1 MPAGSSSHHAPSVP
15 RLELP
20 LPQRTTNQVD
30 PQCMPQVDMAGEY
43 SHSRKRRRTP
53 DDEWNLS
60 QRSDPQSHSTTSL
73 SLPRFS
79 TLLHNDPTISN
90 ASTSYSS
97 NLPPPILS
105 PVYSSQS
112 EPRSELRSTE
122 SASSNHVFAMPS
134 SRSRRCMLTRSL
146 TRGWTL
152 SDAWAHSDGNTSH
165 SSSLWG
171 EMSDTPLPPTPD
183 ILPMDS
189 RSSIADSDRLR
200 NRNVESTDGS
210 VTSRRLSMGGLEDGS
225 YHGESE
231 GDDEDDDDDSDRMTS
246 VTSLTSTS
254 LTTRSV
260 TSSMRA
266 NPSVASRPGSP
277 DSTVSSITDSSHQN
291 GNRTSLRSINS
302 ARNAVLRNPLNVRW
316 FLSEGAMSTS
326 SIPSSSVPAS
336 LSSTVP
342 AALTSPSVSN
352 MSTSSDGSL
361 VRSEQR
367 AARRTFGALSLGD
380 DNTEERNSR
389 HDSRG
394 TSLRLPNS
402 DTQGILRRRTGLSR
416 PNILSEEAPVTGS
429 SSSTTPSQA
438 RYRHL
443 TNLLERL
450 DRNTDRGIR
459 GPSMSTA
466 STSRD
471 IEQSR
476 QHEAASESGTEASA
490 SASASTTPYLRHLHR
505 LPPSQ
510 SEPSNANVQH
520 EFRRRVV
527 DLLNDLRGDNAS
539 EGYSLLNENN
549 DGDGEESLEDDLDI
563 AELELM
569 GLLHTAGNPRRT
581 RGENLFTSRRREL
594 ESLADGRIGGL
605 AHRRLH
611 FLSSSARDLYGF
623 PPAYYGGGSIMGNIA
638 NYMDEDDFDASY
650 EGLLQLGERIGQVK
664 SKGLSK
670 EVFTRLTS
678 IVYGDAKGCVDAR
691 CPICLLDY
699 EDTERLRILYGCRH
713 AYHSDCIDRWLDVS
727 DRCPICRGAVVPEP
741 DLREEYV
748 SSRDIKGKS
757 VNTA

>member
-1 MPAGSSSHHAPSVP
+1 
-15 RLELP
+15 
-20 LPQRTTNQVD
+20 
-30 PQCMPQVDMAGEY
+30 
-43 SHSRKRRRTP
+43 
-53 DDEWNLS
+53 
-60 QRSDPQSHSTTSL
+60 
-73 SLPRFS
+73 
-79 TLLHNDPTISN
+79 
-90 ASTSYSS
+90 
-97 NLPPPILS
+97 
-105 PVYSSQS
+105 
-112 EPRSELRSTE
+112 
-122 SASSNHVFAMPS
+122 
-134 SRSRRCMLTRSL
+134 
-146 TRGWTL
+146 
-152 SDAWAHSDGNTSH
+152 
-165 SSSLWG
+165 
-171 EMSDTPLPPTPD
+171 
-183 ILPMDS
+183 
-189 RSSIADSDRLR
+189 
-200 NRNVESTDGS
+200 
-210 VTSRRLSMGGLEDGS
+210 
-225 YHGESE
+225 
-231 GDDEDDDDDSDRMTS
+231 
-246 VTSLTSTS
+246 
-254 LTTRSV
+254 
-260 TSSMRA
+260 
-266 NPSVASRPGSP
+266 
-277 DSTVSSITDSSHQN
+277 
-291 GNRTSLRSINS
+291 
-302 ARNAVLRNPLNVRW
+302 
-316 FLSEGAMSTS
+316 
-326 SIPSSSVPAS
+326 
-336 LSSTVP
+336 
-342 AALTSPSVSN
+342 
-352 MSTSSDGSL
+352 
-361 VRSEQR
+361 
-367 AARRTFGALSLGD
+367 
-380 DNTEERNSR
+380 
-389 HDSRG
+389 
-394 TSLRLPNS
+394 
-402 DTQGILRRRTGLSR
+402 
-416 PNILSEEAPVTGS
+416 
-429 SSSTTPSQA
+429 
-438 RYRHL
+438 
-443 TNLLERL
+443 
-450 DRNTDRGIR
+450 
-459 GPSMSTA
+459 MSTA